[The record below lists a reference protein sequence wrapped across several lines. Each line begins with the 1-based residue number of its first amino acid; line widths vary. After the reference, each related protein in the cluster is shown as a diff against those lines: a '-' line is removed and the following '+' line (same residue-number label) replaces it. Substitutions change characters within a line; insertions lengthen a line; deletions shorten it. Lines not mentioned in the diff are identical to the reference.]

1 MSVVCKIHLEG
12 WDGVVNTAQGETSAV
27 FTMRP
32 HPKSCIMFRTLLYN
46 FSLQHQVLCLHT
58 MCVGE
63 C

>member
-1 MSVVCKIHLEG
+1 MSVVGKIQLEG
-12 WDGVVNTAQGETSAV
+12 WDGVVNTAQGETSAILA
-27 FTMRP
+27 MRP
-32 HPKSCIMFRTLLYN
+32 HPKSCIVFRTLLYN